1 MNICH
6 AHTKSNPKARL
17 RSQREWSAARWA
29 GRRQGSPRSEACK
42 MKEVVAAEFRIH
54 QLLFSYG
61 FQAYEAILG
70 KKPRC
75 SVADRLE
82 KDLQVRL
89 LLSWCLYGSET
100 RQPRPHAR

>member
-1 MNICH
+1 
-6 AHTKSNPKARL
+6 
-17 RSQREWSAARWA
+17 
-29 GRRQGSPRSEACK
+29 

-89 LLSWCLYGSET
+89 LLMARRHQVG
-100 RQPRPHAR
+100 RRIRPRDHGRDAPPGDMLAR